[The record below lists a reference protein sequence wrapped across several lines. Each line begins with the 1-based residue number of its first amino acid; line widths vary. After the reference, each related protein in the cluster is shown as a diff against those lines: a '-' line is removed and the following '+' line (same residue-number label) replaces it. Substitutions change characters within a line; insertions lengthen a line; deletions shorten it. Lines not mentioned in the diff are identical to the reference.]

1 MNGSQLA
8 KPRSTYSSG
17 GETVT
22 ISDEAFRQCGEIVAP
37 PGGPWKI
44 RSDPQH
50 RILKDGI
57 YVVSHPLKGKWVLSL
72 YRNDCLGANEV
83 EIAVDPLA
91 MTGNDLEKHADAR
104 AWLDHQKAL
113 LENEPA
119 RPRIFDRRINA
130 YMLGFT
136 LSGASVFLER
146 LALEADRPGPQW
158 QINAATGAEPGEA
171 TPGSQEEKWR
181 RRAAIVHMLAMAH
194 QAAAASGSETV
205 RVSKHKEVRFASSEH
220 FQAHL
225 EGLLRNP
232 VCAISQLPLDLTFQD
247 KELSP
252 SLDRK
257 DANGHYEEG
266 NLQVVARFINRWKS
280 DDDMDNFNRLLS
292 LVRQSP

>member
-1 MNGSQLA
+1 M
-8 KPRSTYSSG
+8 
-17 GETVT
+17 T

-37 PGGPWKI
+37 PGGHWKI

-57 YVVSHPLKGKWVLSL
+57 YVVSQPLKGKWVLSL
-72 YRNDCLGANEV
+72 YRNDCLGTNEV

-91 MTGNDLEKHADAR
+91 LAGNDPEKHANAR
-104 AWLDHQKAL
+104 AWLDRQKVL

-119 RPRIFDRRINA
+119 RPRIFNKRIHSC
-130 YMLGFT
+130 MLGFT

-146 LALEADRPGPQW
+146 LAREVDRPGGQW
-158 QINAATGAEPGEA
+158 QIDAATGAEPDEA
-171 TPGSQEEKWR
+171 MPGSREEQWR
-181 RRAAIVHMLAMAH
+181 RKKAIVHMLAMAY

-205 RVSKHKEVRFASSEH
+205 RVSKHKEVRFASSEQ

-266 NLQVVARFINRWKS
+266 NIQVVARFINRWKS
-280 DDDMDNFNRLLS
+280 DDGMDNFHRLLS